1 MRRGAGTT
9 GRGHSTATEA
19 QRSECGGSGRLE
31 NSSSAWFLPE
41 LPLGLEA
48 TLRAGQL
55 GGPHRLGV
63 VEETVIISRPL

>member
-1 MRRGAGTT
+1 MWGFWQAGK
-9 GRGHSTATEA
+9 H
-19 QRSECGGSGRLE
+19 
-31 NSSSAWFLPE
+31 SSSAWFLPE